1 MPGEIMPGK
10 NVFVV
15 AARFVDSTADN
26 PKPEKLSEVN
36 SPMSVGVGVVPNER
50 VVPPFATEIAM

>member
-1 MPGEIMPGK
+1 MPGK

-15 AARFVDSTADN
+15 AARFVDSTDDK
-26 PKPEKLSEVN
+26 PKPETLSEVI
-36 SPMSVGVGVVPNER
+36 SPMSVGVAPNER

>member
-1 MPGEIMPGK
+1 MPGK

-36 SPMSVGVGVVPNER
+36 SPISVGVDPNER